1 MILFNIIKKLRISA
15 YIRRPCRRVVRQIQF
30 EDVSI
35 SIPMACQPDVNLYQP
50 ICSQTL
56 WTYGEMDRGPN
67 MILLSISIH
76 ICSTPS
82 ASACNLQFFNV
93 LKFSLSF
100 NEDGQNMTLIQ
111 YLFADQILTDWVP
124 GSPFPVFLWKWGSGE
139 EEKRT
144 LLYYYWARRLSVFPI
159 MSVVL

>member
-1 MILFNIIKKLRISA
+1 MLCGKFNSRMFQFLFHATPTRCQLISA
-15 YIRRPCRRVVRQIQF
+15 
-30 EDVSI
+30 
-35 SIPMACQPDVNLYQP
+35 
-50 ICSQTL
+50 
-56 WTYGEMDRGPN
+56 N
-67 MILLSISIH
+67 MFSNSVDLSGDGQGAKH
-76 ICSTPS
+76 DTPFNFYS
-82 ASACNLQFFNV
+82 HLFHSLASGCNLQFFNV

-124 GSPFPVFLWKWGSGE
+124 ISPFPVFVWKWGSGE